1 MTHFKKQL
9 YHRSTAVVV
18 IMSRVFKRSAVKEV
32 GRASMQPSAEGAA
45 ALGMQHAFTL
55 LKETIR
61 KELGSLS

>member
-1 MTHFKKQL
+1 
-9 YHRSTAVVV
+9 
-18 IMSRVFKRSAVKEV
+18 MSRVFKRSAVKEV